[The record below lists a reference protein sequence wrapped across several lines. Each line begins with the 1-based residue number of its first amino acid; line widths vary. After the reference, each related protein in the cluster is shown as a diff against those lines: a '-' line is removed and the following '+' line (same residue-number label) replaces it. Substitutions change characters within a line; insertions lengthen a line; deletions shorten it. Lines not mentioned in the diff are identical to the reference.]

1 MWHAPCLLVRQDG
14 GCGIV
19 LKHRIRAC
27 DQMITTATLSDDAD
41 DADKFVD
48 IDNQMDGEG
57 LEIVWEKEWYDIVS
71 GTNGD
76 AKL

>member
-1 MWHAPCLLVRQDG
+1 
-14 GCGIV
+14 
-19 LKHRIRAC
+19 
-27 DQMITTATLSDDAD
+27 MITTATLSDAD
-41 DADKFVD
+41 DADKFAD